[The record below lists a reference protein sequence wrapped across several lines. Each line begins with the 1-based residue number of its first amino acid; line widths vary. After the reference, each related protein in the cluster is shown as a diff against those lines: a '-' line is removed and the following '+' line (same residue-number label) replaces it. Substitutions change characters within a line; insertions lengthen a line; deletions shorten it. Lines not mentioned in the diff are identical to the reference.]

1 MFRLVIRN
9 ITARFGRIVLTASAI
24 IVSTAFLSGTF
35 IFRDTLARS
44 FDALFAQTFENV
56 DVYVQ
61 STNSTEAVF
70 GIERRD
76 PTNFE
81 AVAIAR
87 SVPGVIDAQAS
98 VEDDAIVIAK
108 DGEPIKRPS
117 FAASGGTINSGAL
130 SVWRMVEGRRPSG
143 PGEVVLDTQTAEDG
157 DYSIGDVVKVN
168 ASGSREFT
176 LVGTAEYNDISTP
189 GDATWALF
197 DDETAMDFVSKPGYI
212 DAVLVQG
219 DGTLGDEALAAR
231 LQAAF
236 DAAQGP
242 GVSEA
247 LTGAEVIEQSKTEL
261 QKGLGFFTIFLSI
274 FSFIALGVGCF
285 VIYNVFSITTAQ
297 RRRENALLRAIGA
310 SRRQVTRS
318 LLLEALAVGILG
330 SVSGLFAG
338 AALAIGIQKGL
349 DAFGFGIPSRELSVT
364 LATVAI
370 TLVAG
375 IVTTMIAAT
384 VPALAAGRIPPVAA
398 MSESE
403 YERVRSMRGRIV
415 AATVFVVVGI
425 GSIAAVLLGADSIL
439 LGAAVVAVFVGVL
452 LLGPVMANPISR
464 VLGAPLQKLRGI
476 TGSIACGNV
485 QRNPRR
491 TARTAA
497 PVLIGVALVAG
508 ATVFAASLKAQLRET
523 IGELFIGDYVINSSN
538 GGPVSFGPDI
548 VDSLN
553 ALPEVGGASG
563 LGFAAMTGTDGKGIT
578 VRAIDSEFATGL
590 LDLRFLDGSFDDLTS
605 DGMLISEGE
614 AKRSGFGVG
623 STFEVRIADIT
634 KTVAVQG
641 VYELSEFAGARVV
654 DNSFFDG
661 TAENNT
667 LGFVVIDNAPGV
679 SDSEFRTAVDRVIDD
694 YGIGELQDRDQFI
707 DGRSDI
713 IDRSL
718 SFIYGLLGLSVII
731 AVFGIVLTMLLA
743 VYERRREI
751 GLLRAIGMTRAQVR
765 STVRWES
772 VLTSLYGAI
781 VGVVLGIVL
790 GYIVIVS
797 LRDEGLTTYT
807 VPVTAIVV
815 IVLLAFVIGVV
826 AAVIPAWSATRRK
839 ILESISTGS

>member
-1 MFRLVIRN
+1 
-9 ITARFGRIVLTASAI
+9 
-24 IVSTAFLSGTF
+24 
-35 IFRDTLARS
+35 
-44 FDALFAQTFENV
+44 
-56 DVYVQ
+56 
-61 STNSTEAVF
+61 
-70 GIERRD
+70 
-76 PTNFE
+76 
-81 AVAIAR
+81 
-87 SVPGVIDAQAS
+87 
-98 VEDDAIVIAK
+98 
-108 DGEPIKRPS
+108 
-117 FAASGGTINSGAL
+117 
-130 SVWRMVEGRRPSG
+130 
-143 PGEVVLDTQTAEDG
+143 
-157 DYSIGDVVKVN
+157 
-168 ASGSREFT
+168 
-176 LVGTAEYNDISTP
+176 
-189 GDATWALF
+189 
-197 DDETAMDFVSKPGYI
+197 
-212 DAVLVQG
+212 
-219 DGTLGDEALAAR
+219 
-231 LQAAF
+231 
-236 DAAQGP
+236 
-242 GVSEA
+242 
-247 LTGAEVIEQSKTEL
+247 
-261 QKGLGFFTIFLSI
+261 
-274 FSFIALGVGCF
+274 
-285 VIYNVFSITTAQ
+285 
-297 RRRENALLRAIGA
+297 
-310 SRRQVTRS
+310 
-318 LLLEALAVGILG
+318 
-330 SVSGLFAG
+330 
-338 AALAIGIQKGL
+338 
-349 DAFGFGIPSRELSVT
+349 
-364 LATVAI
+364 
-370 TLVAG
+370 
-375 IVTTMIAAT
+375 
-384 VPALAAGRIPPVAA
+384 
-398 MSESE
+398 
-403 YERVRSMRGRIV
+403 
-415 AATVFVVVGI
+415 
-425 GSIAAVLLGADSIL
+425 
-439 LGAAVVAVFVGVL
+439 
-452 LLGPVMANPISR
+452 
-464 VLGAPLQKLRGI
+464 
-476 TGSIACGNV
+476 
-485 QRNPRR
+485 
-491 TARTAA
+491 
-497 PVLIGVALVAG
+497 VLIGVALVAG

-634 KTVAVQG
+634 KTVTVRG

-751 GLLRAIGMTRAQVR
+751 GLLRAIGMTRAQIR